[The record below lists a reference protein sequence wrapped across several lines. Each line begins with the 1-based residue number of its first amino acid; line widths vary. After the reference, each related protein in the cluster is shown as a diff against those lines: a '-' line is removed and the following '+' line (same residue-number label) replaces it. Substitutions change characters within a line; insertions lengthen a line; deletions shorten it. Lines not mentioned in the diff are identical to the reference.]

1 MDAHPTELLSEYLDD
16 ELEPAGRARVQAH
29 LAQCQECRTT
39 VEELR
44 RVVARAQALDDQA
57 VSRELWP
64 GIAALIGA
72 GPIVTRRR
80 WSFSMPQLIAAGIAL
95 MLLSGGSVAWWL
107 RGQGQGPATAAAPT
121 TPAPATVAA
130 AVTPRLA
137 AAADVGYRTAVGDLE
152 RILRT
157 ERSRLDSATVR
168 VLEEKLAII
177 DRAITEAEQ
186 ALLADP
192 RNSYLSGHLAQTRL
206 RKLDLLRRAVQLAGA
221 AS

>member
-29 LAQCQECRTT
+29 LAHCQECRDTL
-39 VEELR
+39 EELR

-107 RGQGQGPATAAAPT
+107 KGQGQGPGTP
-121 TPAPATVAA
+121 PAPATMAA
-130 AVTPRLA
+130 SVTPRLA
-137 AAADVGYRTAVGDLE
+137 AAADSEYRTAVVDLE

-192 RNSYLSGHLAQTRL
+192 RNPYLSGHLAQTRL
-206 RKLDLLRRAVQLAGA
+206 RKLDLLRRAVHLAGA